1 MHDIS
6 RAREQ
11 TSSLFI
17 KVVHKYGFLFV
28 VVLYILLFGLVNP
41 KFLTLK
47 NITNVTIQMVP
58 LALLSLGVMFVL
70 ISGGLDLTAG
80 VGVSLAAVAM
90 EEGFRRFGGSVPL
103 VLVFGFAVVLILGI
117 VNGLLVSKLKI
128 ESIIVTLIMMTIVQG
143 AVFIIVRLGTSLNMS
158 NPLFEFINRGRIAGI
173 PNPILI
179 MVVIYAVSFLVLNYT
194 RFGHYLVAIGSN
206 PEGARRAGI
215 NVYRLIFFSYI
226 VSGFVMGLVAV
237 LMAARLSYVT
247 PNMGGTPLFLDA
259 IAAAIIGGVAVGG
272 GKGTVQ
278 GVLIGSVAI
287 AFLNSSINLLDIHPS
302 WSQFF
307 KGFIIVLMMLVNK
320 LIENMEVKSKIRD
333 RS

>member
-1 MHDIS
+1 MS
-6 RAREQ
+6 RVREQ
-11 TSSLFI
+11 ALSLLLKI
-17 KVVHKYGFLFV
+17 VHEYGFLFV
-28 VVLYILLFGLVNP
+28 VVLYILLFGLYNP

-58 LALLSLGVMFVL
+58 LALLSIGVMFVL

-80 VGVSLAAVAM
+80 VGVSLSAVAM
-90 EEGFRRFGGSVPL
+90 EEAFRRFDSIPL
-103 VLVFGFAVVLILGI
+103 VLLFGFAIVLALGA

-173 PNPILI
+173 PNPIVI
-179 MVVIYAVSFLVLNYT
+179 MVVVYAISFLVLNHT

-206 PEGARRAGI
+206 LEGARRAGI

-237 LMAARLSYVT
+237 VMAARLSYVT

-278 GVLIGSVAI
+278 GVLIGSIAI

-320 LIENMEVKSKIRD
+320 LIENMEVKSKIKD